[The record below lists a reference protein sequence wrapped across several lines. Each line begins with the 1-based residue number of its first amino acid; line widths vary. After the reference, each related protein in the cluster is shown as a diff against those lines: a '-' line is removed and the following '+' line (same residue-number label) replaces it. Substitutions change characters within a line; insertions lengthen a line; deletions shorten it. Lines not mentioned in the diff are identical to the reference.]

1 MLSPHQARTLRKLDA
16 ISGGWKQAKL
26 AGVGDRTWG
35 VLITLGFLEEKREQ
49 VSGFRFVRLTEK
61 GRRLVDVGRY

>member
-1 MLSPHQARTLRKLDA
+1 MLSPHQAHTLRKLDA

-35 VLITLGFLEEKREQ
+35 VLITLGFEEKREQ
-49 VSGFRFVRLTEK
+49 VSGFRFVPRK
-61 GRRLVDVGRY
+61 AGDW

>member
-1 MLSPHQARTLRKLDA
+1 
-16 ISGGWKQAKL
+16 
-26 AGVGDRTWG
+26 VGDRTWG